1 MAPGVNNP
9 DLGIFIMSKF
19 CVKPFII
26 AHISVIS
33 YQILFGFCSWNLY
46 SIIFHNSFLSPWVR
60 PVWCQRSIIRTL
72 ALSFCQSFALN
83 LFDCSYLYN
92 CIAVSTVFLIH
103 DMYIAFQYGALGQM
117 HGWDQGSVTRTLPFV
132 LFLLI
137 FQMFLNGSSL
147 VMQG

>member
-1 MAPGVNNP
+1 MAPGVNNS

-46 SIIFHNSFLSPWVR
+46 SITFHNSFLSPWVR

-147 VMQG
+147 VVQG